1 MVLVVLVVVEG
12 MVVAVP
18 VLVEDVLQAERDMF
32 IQPRNTEVLAASM
45 SVQRKCNKSLLLLR
59 TAEAG

>member
-12 MVVAVP
+12 MVVAVL

-32 IQPRNTEVLAASM
+32 IQPRNTEVLTASM
-45 SVQRKCNKSLLLLR
+45 
-59 TAEAG
+59 